1 MAETERI
8 WYGRLDARNFGAESL
23 DSFVRRQQVR
33 RAWRRTADGWQLV
46 PAEFWEDWSL
56 AERREIAA
64 DIAAHMGRDQSA
76 FGAFSDG
83 RLVGF
88 VTVSHRL
95 FGVSAR
101 YAELVCFQVSEPY
114 RGRGIGRRLFGMA
127 VAEMEIIGAERL
139 YISSFCAEE
148 TQAVYRALG
157 CRPASEINAELAL
170 EEPKDVPLEYVPQSG
185 KKI

>member
-1 MAETERI
+1 MHSEEAAWQKRNGFGTGGWMPVISERSR
-8 WYGRLDARNFGAESL
+8 WTALCGASR
-23 DSFVRRQQVR
+23 S
-33 RAWRRTADGWQLV
+33 GWQLV

-157 CRPASEINAELAL
+157 CRPASEINAELAR
-170 EEPKDVPLEYVPQSG
+170 EEPMDVPLEYVPQSG